1 LTIEDRVTAADAK
14 AALERG
20 RPVVLVTPPAV
31 EQVGNLWE
39 LVGLGTPGHGPGGAP
54 RVLIICA
61 DPATAAEWAA
71 VAPAELRAHAVTGL
85 ARSARI
91 LGQGFVRVL
100 AGEVN
105 DLAALVQRSVLKL
118 EQVSTVVIAW
128 PETIVAGD
136 RAATL
141 DAMLAE
147 LRDARRIV
155 LSWNPASLVD
165 FLERHAR
172 RAEVVGTPGVNE
184 NGTPLPPVCRARYAI
199 VPSFRRSVAVH
210 DALDALG
217 ATNAFIWSGG
227 PIVPPDQPPD
237 AVVCSA
243 VPTRDELATLARMGE
258 PVLLLNASQLPYA
271 RSIAAL
277 APLAL
282 PGQVDRARDRI
293 EALRDRVARRIAVGG
308 VDAEL
313 ALLDPLFQ
321 RFDPAE
327 VAGALLAML
336 EERQEEKEEP
346 APPLAP
352 DARVKV
358 FVNVGKRDR
367 ASAKDLVGA
376 LIREAGVAKADI
388 GRIEVRDSFS
398 LVELAPPAARQVVQK
413 LAGAM
418 IRGRRVAPRLDRDT

>member
-1 LTIEDRVTAADAK
+1 VTAADAK

-31 EQVGNLWE
+31 EQVGDLWE
-39 LVGLGTPGHGPGGAP
+39 LVAPATPGHGPGVSP
-54 RVLIICA
+54 HVLILCA

-71 VAPAELRAHAVTGL
+71 AAPAEMRAHAVTGM
-85 ARSARI
+85 ARSAQI
-91 LGQGFVRVL
+91 LAQGFVHVL

-105 DLAALVQRSVLKL
+105 DLAALVQRSALKL

-128 PETIVAGD
+128 PETIIAGD

-141 DAMLAE
+141 DTMLAE
-147 LRDARRIV
+147 LREARRIV
-155 LSWNPASLVD
+155 LSWNPPALAD

-172 RAEVVGTPGVNE
+172 RAEVVGTPGVDE
-184 NGTPLPPVCRARYAI
+184 SGRPLPPVCRARFAI
-199 VPSFRRSVAVH
+199 VPSFRRSVALH
-210 DALDALG
+210 DVLDALG
-217 ATNAFIWSGG
+217 ATTAFIWSGG
-227 PIVPPDQPPD
+227 PIVPPDQAPD

-271 RSIAAL
+271 RSIATL

-282 PGQVDRARDRI
+282 PGGADRARDRV
-293 EALRDRVARRIAVGG
+293 EELRDRVARRITAGG

-327 VAGALLAML
+327 VAGVLLAML
-336 EERQEEKEEP
+336 HERQEEKEEA

-352 DARVKV
+352 ETRVKV

-398 LVELAPPAARQVVQK
+398 LVELAPPAAQQAVQK

-418 IRGRRVAPRLDRDT
+418 IRGRRVAPRLDQNT

>member
-1 LTIEDRVTAADAK
+1 MTAADAK

-31 EQVGNLWE
+31 EQAGNVWE
-39 LVGLGTPGHGPGGAP
+39 LLGLVTPGRGPGVSP
-54 RVLIICA
+54 RVLIMCA
-61 DPATAAEWAA
+61 DHATAGEWAA
-71 VAPAELRAHAVTGL
+71 AAPSEMRAHAVTGL
-85 ARSARI
+85 ARSAHI
-91 LGQGFVRVL
+91 LGQGFVQVL

-105 DLAALVQRSVLKL
+105 DLAALVQRSALKL
-118 EQVSTVVIAW
+118 EHVSTVVIAW
-128 PETIVAGD
+128 PETIIAGD
-136 RAATL
+136 HAETL
-141 DAMLAE
+141 DSMLAE

-155 LSWNPASLVD
+155 LSWNPAALGD

-172 RAEVVGTPGVNE
+172 RAEVVGTPGVDE
-184 NGTPLPPVCRARYAI
+184 SGTPLPPVCRARFAI
-199 VPSFRRSVAVH
+199 VPSFRRTFAVQ
-210 DALDALG
+210 DTLDALSS
-217 ATNAFIWSGG
+217 TSPLLWSGG
-227 PIVPPDQPPD
+227 PVVPPDQPPD

-243 VPTRDELATLARMGE
+243 VPTRGELAALARMGE

-282 PGQVDRARDRI
+282 PGGADRARDRV
-293 EALRDRVARRIAVGG
+293 EELRDRVARRIAAGG

-313 ALLDPLFQ
+313 ALLDPLFD

-336 EERQEEKEEP
+336 HERQEEKKE
-346 APPLAP
+346 AAAPLAP
-352 DARVKV
+352 GARVML

-398 LVELAPPAARQVVQK
+398 LVELAPPAAQQAVQK

-418 IRGRRVAPRLDRDT
+418 IRGRRVAPRLDRNT

>member
-1 LTIEDRVTAADAK
+1 VTAADAK

-39 LVGLGTPGHGPGGAP
+39 LVGPATPGHGPGVSP
-54 RVLIICA
+54 HVLIVCA
-61 DPATAAEWAA
+61 DPATATEWAA
-71 VAPAELRAHAVTGL
+71 AAPAEMRAHAVTGL
-85 ARSARI
+85 ARSAQI
-91 LGQGFVRVL
+91 LAQGLVHVL
-100 AGEVN
+100 TGEVN
-105 DLAALVQRSVLKL
+105 DLAALVQRSALKL
-118 EQVSTVVIAW
+118 EQVSAVVIAW
-128 PETIVAGD
+128 PETLIAGD

-141 DAMLAE
+141 DTMLAE

-155 LSWNPASLVD
+155 LSWNPAALAD

-172 RAEVVGTPGVNE
+172 RAELVGTPGRDE
-184 NGTPLPPVCRARYAI
+184 SGKQLPPVCRARFAI
-199 VPSFRRSVAVH
+199 VPSFHRSVAVH
-210 DALDALG
+210 DTLDALG
-217 ATNAFIWSGG
+217 ATKAFIWTGG
-227 PIVPPDQPPD
+227 PIAPPDQPPD

-243 VPTRDELATLARMGE
+243 LPTRDELATLARMGE
-258 PVLLLNASQLPYA
+258 PVLLLNAPQLAYA

-282 PGQVDRARDRI
+282 PGVADRARDRV
-293 EALRDRVARRIAVGG
+293 EELRDRVARRIAAGG

-336 EERQEEKEEP
+336 HEPQDEKEE
-346 APPLAP
+346 AAAPLAP
-352 DARVKV
+352 DARVKL

-398 LVELAPPAARQVVQK
+398 LVELAPPAAQQAVQK

-418 IRGRRVAPRLDRDT
+418 IRGRRVAPRLDRNT

>member
-1 LTIEDRVTAADAK
+1 MTAADAK

-31 EQVGNLWE
+31 EQVGNIWE
-39 LVGLGTPGHGPGGAP
+39 LLGLVTPGRGPGVSP
-54 RVLIICA
+54 RVLIMCA
-61 DPATAAEWAA
+61 DHATAVEWAA
-71 VAPAELRAHAVTGL
+71 AAPSEMRAHAVTGL
-85 ARSARI
+85 ARSAHV
-91 LGQGFVRVL
+91 LGQGFVHVL

-105 DLAALVQRSVLKL
+105 DLAALVQRSALKL
-118 EQVSTVVIAW
+118 EHVSTVVIAW
-128 PETIVAGD
+128 PETIIAGD
-136 RAATL
+136 HAETL
-141 DAMLAE
+141 DSMLAE

-155 LSWNPASLVD
+155 LSWNPAALGD

-172 RAEVVGTPGVNE
+172 RAEVVGTPGVDE
-184 NGTPLPPVCRARYAI
+184 SGMPLPPVCRARFAI
-199 VPSFRRSVAVH
+199 VPSFRRTFAVQ
-210 DALDALG
+210 DTLDALSS
-217 ATNAFIWSGG
+217 TSPLLWSGG
-227 PIVPPDQPPD
+227 PVVPPDQPPD

-243 VPTRDELATLARMGE
+243 VPTRGELAALARMGE
-258 PVLLLNASQLPYA
+258 PVLLLTASQLPYA

-282 PGQVDRARDRI
+282 PGGADRARDRV
-293 EALRDRVARRIAVGG
+293 EELRDRVARRIAAGG

-313 ALLDPLFQ
+313 ALLDPLFD

-336 EERQEEKEEP
+336 HERQAEKEEP
-346 APPLAP
+346 ATLLAP
-352 DARVKV
+352 GARVML

-398 LVELAPPAARQVVQK
+398 LVELAPPAAQQAVQK

-418 IRGRRVAPRLDRDT
+418 IRGRRVAPRLDRNT

>member
-1 LTIEDRVTAADAK
+1 VTAADAK

-20 RPVVLVTPPAV
+20 RPVVLVRPPAV

-39 LVGLGTPGHGPGGAP
+39 LVGPATPGHGPGVSP
-54 RVLIICA
+54 HVLILCA

-71 VAPAELRAHAVTGL
+71 AAPAEMRAHAVTGL
-85 ARSARI
+85 ARSAQI
-91 LGQGFVRVL
+91 LAQGLVHVL

-105 DLAALVQRSVLKL
+105 DLAALVQRSALKL
-118 EQVSTVVIAW
+118 DQVSAVVIAW
-128 PETIVAGD
+128 PETLIAGD

-141 DAMLAE
+141 DTMLAE

-155 LSWNPASLVD
+155 LSWSPAALAD

-172 RAEVVGTPGVNE
+172 RAELIGTPGADE
-184 NGTPLPPVCRARYAI
+184 SGRPLPPVCRARFAVI
-199 VPSFRRSVAVH
+199 PSFRRSVAVH

-217 ATNAFIWSGG
+217 ATKAFIWTGG
-227 PIVPPDQPPD
+227 PIAAPDQPPD

-243 VPTRDELATLARMGE
+243 LPTRDELATLARMGE
-258 PVLLLNASQLPYA
+258 PVLLLNASQLAYA

-282 PGQVDRARDRI
+282 PGAADRARDRV
-293 EALRDRVARRIAVGG
+293 EELRDRVARRIAVGG

-336 EERQEEKEEP
+336 DEPQDEKEE
-346 APPLAP
+346 AAAPLAP
-352 DARVKV
+352 DVRVRL

-398 LVELAPPAARQVVQK
+398 LVELAPPAAQQAVQK

-418 IRGRRVAPRLDRDT
+418 IRGRRVAPRLDRNT

>member
-1 LTIEDRVTAADAK
+1 MTAADAK

-31 EQVGNLWE
+31 EQVAKLWE
-39 LVGLGTPGHGPGGAP
+39 LLGPVTPGHGPGGSPGA
-54 RVLIICA
+54 LIMCA
-61 DPATAAEWAA
+61 DQATAAEWAA
-71 VAPAELRAHAVTGL
+71 AAPSQMRAHAVTGL
-85 ARSARI
+85 ARSAQI
-91 LGQGFVRVL
+91 LAQGLVHVL

-105 DLAALVQRSVLKL
+105 DLAALVQRSALKL
-118 EQVSTVVIAW
+118 EPVSAVVIAW
-128 PETIVAGD
+128 PETLIAGD

-141 DAMLAE
+141 DTLLAE

-155 LSWNPASLVD
+155 LSWNPAALAD

-172 RAEVVGTPGVNE
+172 RAEVVGAPGVDE
-184 NGTPLPPVCRARYAI
+184 SGTPRPPVCRARYSI
-199 VPSFRRSVAVH
+199 VPSFRRSIAVH

-217 ATNAFIWSGG
+217 ATKAFIWTGG

-243 VPTRDELATLARMGE
+243 VPTRDELATLARIGE

-282 PGQVDRARDRI
+282 AGGVDRARDRV
-293 EALRDRVARRIAVGG
+293 EELRDRVARRIAAGD

-336 EERQEEKEEP
+336 HERREERVEA

-352 DARVKV
+352 DARVTV

-398 LVELAPPAARQVVQK
+398 LVELAPPAAQQVVQK

-418 IRGRRVAPRLDRDT
+418 IRGRRVAPRLDRNT

>member
-1 LTIEDRVTAADAK
+1 VTAADAK

-39 LVGLGTPGHGPGGAP
+39 LVGPATPGHGPGVSP
-54 RVLIICA
+54 HVLIVCA

-71 VAPAELRAHAVTGL
+71 AAPAEMRAHAVTGL
-85 ARSARI
+85 ARSAQI
-91 LGQGFVRVL
+91 LAQGLVHVL
-100 AGEVN
+100 TGEVN
-105 DLAALVQRSVLKL
+105 DLAALVQRSALKL
-118 EQVSTVVIAW
+118 EQVSAVVIAW
-128 PETIVAGD
+128 PETLIAGD

-141 DAMLAE
+141 DTMLAE

-155 LSWNPASLVD
+155 LSWNPAALAD

-172 RAEVVGTPGVNE
+172 RAELVGTPGRDE
-184 NGTPLPPVCRARYAI
+184 SGKQLPPVCRARFAI
-199 VPSFRRSVAVH
+199 VPSFHRSVAVH
-210 DALDALG
+210 DTLDALG
-217 ATNAFIWSGG
+217 ATKAFIWTGG
-227 PIVPPDQPPD
+227 PIAPPDQPPD

-243 VPTRDELATLARMGE
+243 LPTRDELAMLARIGE
-258 PVLLLNASQLPYA
+258 PVLLLKAPQLAYA

-277 APLAL
+277 APLTL
-282 PGQVDRARDRI
+282 PGVADRARDRV
-293 EALRDRVARRIAVGG
+293 EELRDRVARRIAAGG

-336 EERQEEKEEP
+336 HEPQDEKEE
-346 APPLAP
+346 AAAPLAP
-352 DARVKV
+352 DARVKL

-398 LVELAPPAARQVVQK
+398 LVELAPPAAQQAVQK

-418 IRGRRVAPRLDRDT
+418 IRGRRVAPRLDRNT

>member
-39 LVGLGTPGHGPGGAP
+39 LMGPATPGHGPGVSP
-54 RVLIICA
+54 HVLILCA
-61 DPATAAEWAA
+61 DPDTAAEWAA
-71 VAPAELRAHAVTGL
+71 AAPAEMRAHAVTGL
-85 ARSARI
+85 ARSAQI
-91 LGQGFVRVL
+91 LAQRFVHVL

-105 DLAALVQRSVLKL
+105 DLAALVQRSALKL

-128 PETIVAGD
+128 PETIIAGD
-136 RAATL
+136 RTVTL
-141 DAMLAE
+141 DTMLAE

-155 LSWNPASLVD
+155 LSWNPAALAD

-172 RAEVVGTPGVNE
+172 RAELVGTPGVDE
-184 NGTPLPPVCRARYAI
+184 SGRPLPPVCRARFAI

-210 DALDALG
+210 DVLDALG
-217 ATNAFIWSGG
+217 ATTAFIWSGG
-227 PIVPPDQPPD
+227 PIVPPDQAPD

-271 RSIAAL
+271 RSIATL

-282 PGQVDRARDRI
+282 PGGADRARDRV
-293 EALRDRVARRIAVGG
+293 EELRDRVARRITAGG

-327 VAGALLAML
+327 VAGVLLAML
-336 EERQEEKEEP
+336 HERQEEKEEA
-346 APPLAP
+346 APPLAS
-352 DARVKV
+352 DTRVKV

-398 LVELAPPAARQVVQK
+398 LVELAPPAAQQAVQK

-418 IRGRRVAPRLDRDT
+418 IRGRRVAPRLDQNT